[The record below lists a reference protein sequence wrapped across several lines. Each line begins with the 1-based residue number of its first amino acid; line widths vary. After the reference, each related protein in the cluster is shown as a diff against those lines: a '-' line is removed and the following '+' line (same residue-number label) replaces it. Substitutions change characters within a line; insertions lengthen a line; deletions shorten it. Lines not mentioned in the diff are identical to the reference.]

1 MITFADFDDSAW
13 ARIEHDWTAWW
24 DGTLE
29 RPLVT
34 LETHDPLSGVNWSIY
49 SDFLTQFPLGTPPGP
64 LIDHLERRLRATR
77 YFCDAFPKAWLNFG
91 AGIAAAFLGAGASY
105 ATNTTWFYPLGVASL
120 ADVAVHFDPS
130 NPWWFWVQ
138 DIARHAVERWRG
150 RVAIGHTDLGGNL
163 DILASLRGTQDLLTD
178 LYDAPGEVE
187 RLTRAITGVWLRFFR
202 EESDVL
208 AHGGRGE
215 SCWAPHWAPGPM
227 YMLQSDVSYMIGPAM
242 FERYVVPDLEACCA
256 ALDYPFYHLDG
267 KGQLKHLDRLLAMPE
282 LRGIQWQPGDGQP
295 LADGWL
301 EVLKRIRDA
310 GKLCQVYVRCE
321 GVFTIAHALGG
332 QGFLF
337 SLLEDELTA
346 DAAARFEAR
355 FRAEFGA

>member
-1 MITFADFDDSAW
+1 MITYADFDNAAW

-24 DGTLE
+24 DGTLD

-34 LETHDPLSGVNWSIY
+34 LETHDPLPGVNWSIY

-64 LIDHLERRLRATR
+64 VIDHLERRLRATR
-77 YFCDAFPKAWLNFG
+77 FYCDAFPKTWLNFG

-105 ATNTTWFYPLGVASL
+105 ATNTTWFYPLGVDLL
-120 ADVAVHFDPS
+120 ADVEVHFDPS
-130 NPWWFWVQ
+130 NPWWLWVQ

-150 RVAIGHTDLGGNL
+150 RLAIGHTDLGGNL

-208 AHGGRGE
+208 AHGGAGNPAGRR
-215 SCWAPHWAPGPM
+215 
-227 YMLQSDVSYMIGPAM
+227 IGRPARCTCFRATSRHISPAM

-256 ALDYPFYHLDG
+256 SLDYPFYHLDG
-267 KGQLKHLDRLLAMPE
+267 KGQLRHLDRLLAMPK

-295 LADGWL
+295 LADEWL
-301 EVLKRIRDA
+301 DVLKRIRDA
-310 GKLCQVYVRCE
+310 GKLCQVYVGCE
-321 GVFTIAHALGG
+321 GVFTIARALGG
-332 QGFLF
+332 KGFLF
-337 SLLEDELTA
+337 T
-346 DAAARFEAR
+346 
-355 FRAEFGA
+355 